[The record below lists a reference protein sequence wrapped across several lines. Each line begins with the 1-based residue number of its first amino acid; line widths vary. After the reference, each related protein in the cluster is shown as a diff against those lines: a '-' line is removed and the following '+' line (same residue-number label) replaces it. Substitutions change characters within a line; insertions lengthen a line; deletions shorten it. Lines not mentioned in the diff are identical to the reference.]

1 MATIELRTLQYFVAV
16 AEELNFGRAASR
28 LQIAQPPLSRQ
39 IQRLERELGVELFQR
54 LNRRIELTPA
64 GRVLFQEAQ
73 LILAQVE
80 EAIAIT
86 QRAGRGETGQL
97 TIGFEGSFSYD
108 IMPRAIK
115 AFQDQYPEV
124 ELTVHEMTTGKQE
137 QALLEKQ
144 IDLGFIVLPIDDSA
158 LSVETVLREKLVLV
172 VPETHPLATQTQ
184 VGMADLD
191 GEALVVGPYEKGCG
205 LYLQILQSFAET
217 GVHPRIVQST
227 REIQMLLGF
236 VAAGLGISLLPAA
249 SQYFQRPGVVYRS
262 LPLPVPEI
270 ELAIAWRSENPS
282 PILQHFLALVR
293 NLAVQ
298 NIN

>member
-16 AEELNFGRAASR
+16 AEELNFGRAANR

-64 GRVLFQEAQ
+64 GRVLLQEAQ
-73 LILAQVE
+73 LILAQVD
-80 EAIAIT
+80 IT

-97 TIGFEGSFSYD
+97 IVGFEGSFSYD

-144 IDLGFIVLPIDDSA
+144 IDLGFIVLPIDDPA

-172 VPETHPLATQTQ
+172 VPETHSLATQTD
-184 VGMADLD
+184 VKMADLD
-191 GEALVVGPYEKGCG
+191 GEALIVGPHEKGCG
-205 LYLQILQSFAET
+205 LYLQILQSFAEA

-249 SQYFQRPGVVYRS
+249 NQYFQRPGVVYRS
-262 LPLPVPEI
+262 LPLPMPEI

-293 NLAVQ
+293 NLVVQ